1 MISSLFSQK
10 AQWFLIK
17 KKKKK
22 KKKKANEN
30 YDAMLDWNKTK
41 KFQVSDQMA

>member
-17 KKKKK
+17 KNKNS
-22 KKKKANEN
+22 ANEN

>member
-17 KKKKK
+17 KKKIS
-22 KKKKANEN
+22 ANEN